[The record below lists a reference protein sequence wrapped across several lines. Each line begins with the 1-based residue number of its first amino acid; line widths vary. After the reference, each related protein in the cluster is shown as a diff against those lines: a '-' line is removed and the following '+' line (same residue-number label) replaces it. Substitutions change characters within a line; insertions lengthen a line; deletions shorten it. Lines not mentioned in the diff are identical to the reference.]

1 MKKKSFLFALLLF
14 VTLTMNSQNTENK
27 SLKIGA
33 GLGFSHSDNCT
44 GSGTLYSIG
53 YQQNIWKDRL
63 RFNPNLSLGF
73 YKPNFLI
80 GALDQYFN
88 SINLNANLN
97 FDLIRFRRL
106 SLLVYAGG
114 EAGISQG
121 YVSTIGSVNDFHLGV
136 DFGGGIR
143 IDSKSRKTAL
153 NVLPF
158 NFRFGYPNFIESYL
172 KLEFDVKL

>member
-1 MKKKSFLFALLLF
+1 MQKKSFLCTLF
-14 VTLTMNSQNTENK
+14 LFIAFTMSSQSTENK
-27 SLKIGA
+27 SLKIGG
-33 GLGFSHSDNCT
+33 GLGYSQSDNCFGT
-44 GSGTLYSIG
+44 GTLYSIG

-73 YKPNFLI
+73 YRPLFI
-80 GALDQYFN
+80 TDIPDQYFN

-97 FDLIRFRRL
+97 LDLIRLSRL
-106 SLLVYAGG
+106 SLLIYAGG
-114 EAGISQG
+114 EAGMTQG

-143 IDSKSRKTAL
+143 INSKSKKTAL
-153 NVLPF
+153 NILPF
-158 NFRFGYPNFIESYL
+158 NFRFGYPNFMESYL

>member
-1 MKKKSFLFALLLF
+1 MKSTLCALLLF

-27 SLKIGA
+27 SLKFGA
-33 GLGFSHSDNCT
+33 GLGYSQSDNTNGT
-44 GSGTLYSIG
+44 GSLYSVG
-53 YQQNIWKDRL
+53 YQQDIWKDKL

-73 YKPNFLI
+73 YRPKFII
-80 GALDQYFN
+80 GLPDQYFN

-97 FDLIRFRRL
+97 FDLIRLGRL

-114 EAGISQG
+114 EAGITQG

-153 NVLPF
+153 NILPF
-158 NFRFGYPNFIESYL
+158 NFRVGYPNFIESYL